1 MPGVVVLGTENTK
14 VIKTVLDLKL
24 LLKQRPDNHS
34 SGVLYR
40 KFRHLLEDCTR

>member
-1 MPGVVVLGTENTK
+1 MPGVVLGTENTK

-34 SGVLYR
+34 IRSFVEEIQTFARGL
-40 KFRHLLEDCTR
+40 H